1 LFRRHLTMYILL
13 VGLSAAALLSA
24 LSLAPVLATVVK
36 DFLII
41 DRAIVR
47 VDQEDEEIAA
57 FLRTGGV
64 VPKDG
69 SGGAFGYGLLTE
81 AGFDG
86 VIVTTTHAGVRDSE
100 VQDDASDPVFHNHYV
115 ELATGLSGLCE
126 GPEVADLTFESPG
139 DVNVLRRLVVMNDL
153 PFSFSGT
160 SALTDEPLTITPG
173 GNVEDV
179 VSFTLEPKFDNEG
192 NLDAVCVNDI
202 RSAER
207 LNVID
212 DEGVRGLPSIPNT
225 DATEAE
231 GAANNETADDATAIE
246 EPIIPEVG
254 SEEEE
259 DEEEQEVLDEL
270 EEEENNA
277 V

>member
-1 LFRRHLTMYILL
+1 MYKLL
-13 VGLSAAALLSA
+13 VGLSAAAFLGA
-24 LSLAPVLATVVK
+24 FSLAPVLATVVE
-36 DFLII
+36 DFLTI
-41 DRAIVR
+41 DRAVVR
-47 VDQEDEEIAA
+47 VDQEDEEIAS

-69 SGGAFGYGLLTE
+69 SGGAFGYGILTE

-115 ELATGLSGLCE
+115 ELATGLSGLCQ

-139 DVNVLRRLVVMNDL
+139 DVNVLQRLVVMDDL

-179 VSFTLEPKFDNEG
+179 VSFTLEPKFDDEG
-192 NLDAVCVNDI
+192 SLAAVCVNGI
-202 RSAER
+202 TSAER

-212 DEGVRGLPSIPNT
+212 EDAIPGLPSIPDT
-225 DATEAE
+225 DATTEAE
-231 GAANNETADDATAIE
+231 GAATNETADDATTTE
-246 EPIIPEVG
+246 EPTITEVG

-259 DEEEQEVLDEL
+259 VEEEELDEL

>member
-1 LFRRHLTMYILL
+1 LTDA
-13 VGLSAAALLSA
+13 GL
-24 LSLAPVLATVVK
+24 
-36 DFLII
+36 
-41 DRAIVR
+41 
-47 VDQEDEEIAA
+47 
-57 FLRTGGV
+57 
-64 VPKDG
+64 DG
-69 SGGAFGYGLLTE
+69 
-81 AGFDG
+81 
-86 VIVTTTHAGVRDSE
+86 IMITTSHAGVRDSE

-139 DVNVLRRLVVMNDL
+139 DVNVLQRFVLMHDL

-192 NLDAVCVNDI
+192 NLAAVCVNDI
-202 RSAER
+202 TPAEN

-212 DEGVRGLPSIPNT
+212 EEAIGGLPSVLDT
-225 DATEAE
+225 DATGAEA
-231 GAANNETADDATAIE
+231 GNETADDADDATTTE
-246 EPIIPEVG
+246 EPTIPEVG

-259 DEEEQEVLDEL
+259 L
-270 EEEENNA
+270 EELENNA
-277 V
+277 A

>member
-1 LFRRHLTMYILL
+1 MYKLL
-13 VGLSAAALLSA
+13 VGLSAAAFLGA
-24 LSLAPVLATVVK
+24 FSLAPVLAIVVE

-41 DRAIVR
+41 DRAVVR

-57 FLRTGGV
+57 FLRTGGI

-69 SGGAFGYGLLTE
+69 SGGAFGYGILTE
-81 AGFDG
+81 AGLDG

-115 ELATGLSGLCE
+115 ELATGLSGLCQ

-139 DVNVLRRLVVMNDL
+139 DVNVLQRLVVMDDL

-212 DEGVRGLPSIPNT
+212 DEGIRGLPSIPNT
-225 DATEAE
+225 DAAEAE
-231 GAANNETADDATAIE
+231 GATTNETADDATSAE

-254 SEEEE
+254 SAEE
-259 DEEEQEVLDEL
+259 DEEEEQEQEELDEL

>member
-13 VGLSAAALLSA
+13 VGLSAAAFLGA
-24 LSLAPVLATVVK
+24 FSLAPVLATVVK

-100 VQDDASDPVFHNHYV
+100 AQDDASDPVFHNHYV

-202 RSAER
+202 TSAER

-212 DEGVRGLPSIPNT
+212 GTIPGLPSIPNT
-225 DATEAE
+225 GTAEAE
-231 GAANNETADDATAIE
+231 GAATNETADNATAAE
-246 EPIIPEVG
+246 EPITSEVG
-254 SEEEE
+254 SAE
-259 DEEEQEVLDEL
+259 EL
-270 EEEENNA
+270 EEIEEIEEDSA

>member
-1 LFRRHLTMYILL
+1 MYKLL
-13 VGLSAAALLSA
+13 VGLIAASFLGAF
-24 LSLAPVLATVVK
+24 SLAPVLATVVE
-36 DFLII
+36 DFLTI
-41 DRAIVR
+41 DRAVVIV
-47 VDQEDEEIAA
+47 DEEDEETAA
-57 FLRTGGV
+57 FLRTAGSI
-64 VPKDG
+64 PKDG
-69 SGGAFGYGLLTE
+69 SGGAFGYGILTD
-81 AGFDG
+81 AGLDG
-86 VIVTTTHAGVRDSE
+86 IMITTSHAGVRDSE

-139 DVNVLRRLVVMNDL
+139 DVNVLQTFVLMHDL

-179 VSFTLEPKFDNEG
+179 VSFTLEPKFDDEG

-202 RSAER
+202 TPAEN

-212 DEGVRGLPSIPNT
+212 EEAIGGLPSVLDT
-225 DATEAE
+225 DATGAEA
-231 GAANNETADDATAIE
+231 GNETADDADDATTTE
-246 EPIIPEVG
+246 EPTIPEVG

-259 DEEEQEVLDEL
+259 L
-270 EEEENNA
+270 EELENNA
-277 V
+277 A

>member
-1 LFRRHLTMYILL
+1 MYKLL
-13 VGLSAAALLSA
+13 VGLIAAAFLSA
-24 LSLAPVLATVVK
+24 FSLAPVLATVVE
-36 DFLII
+36 DFLTI
-41 DRAIVR
+41 DRAVVIV
-47 VDQEDEEIAA
+47 DEEAEETAA
-57 FLRTGGV
+57 FLRTAGSI
-64 VPKDG
+64 PQDG
-69 SGGAFGYGLLTE
+69 SGGAFGYGILTDV
-81 AGFDG
+81 GLDG
-86 VIVTTTHAGVRDSE
+86 VIVTTTHAGVLDSE

-139 DVNVLRRLVVMNDL
+139 DVNVLQRHVLMDDL

-179 VSFTLEPKFDNEG
+179 VSFTLEPKFDDEG
-192 NLDAVCVNDI
+192 NLAAVCVNDI
-202 RSAER
+202 TPAER

-212 DEGVRGLPSIPNT
+212 EEGIRGLPSIPNT
-225 DATEAE
+225 DATGAE
-231 GAANNETADDATAIE
+231 GAAGNETSDDATAAE
-246 EPIIPEVG
+246 EPTIPEVG

-259 DEEEQEVLDEL
+259 EL
-270 EEEENNA
+270 EELENNA

>member
-1 LFRRHLTMYILL
+1 MYILL

-41 DRAIVR
+41 DRAIVT

-100 VQDDASDPVFHNHYV
+100 AQDDASDPVFHNHYV

-231 GAANNETADDATAIE
+231 GAANNETADDATAAE
-246 EPIIPEVG
+246 EPITSEVG
-254 SEEEE
+254 SAE
-259 DEEEQEVLDEL
+259 EL
-270 EEEENNA
+270 EEIEEIEEDSA

>member
-1 LFRRHLTMYILL
+1 MYKLL
-13 VGLSAAALLSA
+13 VGLIAAAFLSA
-24 LSLAPVLATVVK
+24 FSLAPVLATVVE
-36 DFLII
+36 DFPTI
-41 DRAIVR
+41 DRALVR
-47 VDQEDEEIAA
+47 VDEEDEEISA
-57 FLRTGGV
+57 FLRTDSII
-64 VPKDG
+64 PKDG
-69 SGGAFGYGLLTE
+69 NDDAFGYGILTDV
-81 AGFDG
+81 GLDG
-86 VIVTTTHAGVRDSE
+86 VMITTTHAGVRDSE

-139 DVNVLRRLVVMNDL
+139 DVNVLQRHVLMDDL

-179 VSFTLEPKFDNEG
+179 VSFTLEPKFDDEE
-192 NLDAVCVNDI
+192 NLAAVCVNDI
-202 RSAER
+202 TSAER

-212 DEGVRGLPSIPNT
+212 EEGIRGLPSIPNT
-225 DATEAE
+225 DATGAE
-231 GAANNETADDATAIE
+231 GAAGNETSDDATAAE
-246 EPIIPEVG
+246 EPTIPEVG

-259 DEEEQEVLDEL
+259 EL
-270 EEEENNA
+270 EELENNA

>member
-1 LFRRHLTMYILL
+1 
-13 VGLSAAALLSA
+13 
-24 LSLAPVLATVVK
+24 VLATVVE
-36 DFLII
+36 DFLTL
-41 DRAIVR
+41 DRAVVR
-47 VDQEDEEIAA
+47 VDEEEEEEEEIWA
-57 FLRTGGV
+57 FLGTDGSI
-64 VPKDG
+64 PKDG
-69 SGGAFGYGLLTE
+69 SGGAFGYGILTE
-81 AGFDG
+81 AGLDG

-139 DVNVLRRLVVMNDL
+139 DVNVLQRLVLIDNL
-153 PFSFSGT
+153 PFSLSGT
-160 SALTDEPLTITPG
+160 SALTNESLTITPG

-192 NLDAVCVNDI
+192 NLAAVCVNDI
-202 RSAER
+202 TSAER

-212 DEGVRGLPSIPNT
+212 EDAIRGLPSIPNT
-225 DATEAE
+225 DAAEAD
-231 GAANNETADDATAIE
+231 GAATNETANDATATDE
-246 EPIIPEVG
+246 STIPEVG
-254 SEEEE
+254 SSEEEVVVE
-259 DEEEQEVLDEL
+259 VEEEVDEL